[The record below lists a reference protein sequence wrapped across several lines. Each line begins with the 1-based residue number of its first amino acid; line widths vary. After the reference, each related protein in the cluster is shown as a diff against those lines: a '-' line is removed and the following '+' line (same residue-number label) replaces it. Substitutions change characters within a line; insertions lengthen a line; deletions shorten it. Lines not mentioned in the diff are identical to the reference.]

1 MSKPS
6 IQLDEADPIGS
17 PHHAKRLKTTH
28 TLPVTHNGTTV
39 TVTVADHHLDADTEI
54 SVQVSRA
61 DGQAVP
67 TGTLALAAAAST
79 PAPADPTTADERT
92 PGQGD
97 GTLRCLKL
105 SPELTAG
112 LLETKHPHPRDAR
125 IKFRESDHKP
135 V

>member
-1 MSKPS
+1 MR
-6 IQLDEADPIGS
+6 LDAAP

-28 TLPVTHNGTTV
+28 ALPVTHNGTTV
-39 TVTVADHHLDADTEI
+39 TVTVADDRLDANTEI
-54 SVQVSRA
+54 HVRVDRA
-61 DGQAVP
+61 DGQVVDD
-67 TGTLALAAAAST
+67 GTLDLASKPP
-79 PAPADPTTADERT
+79 PAEDA
-92 PGQGD
+92 GLGD

-112 LLETKHPHPRDAR
+112 LLETKNPHPRDDR